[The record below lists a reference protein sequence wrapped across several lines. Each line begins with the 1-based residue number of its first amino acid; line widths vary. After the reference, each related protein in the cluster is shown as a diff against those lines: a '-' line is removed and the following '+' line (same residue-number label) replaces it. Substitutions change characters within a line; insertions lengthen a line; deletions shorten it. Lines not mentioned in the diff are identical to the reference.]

1 MSPPGTSPG
10 ATPVGIAQDGP
21 RALRIEWRDGHVSRY
36 AVRDL
41 RLACRCARCVD
52 EHTGRPLLVAEGVP
66 EDVRPVRVSPVG
78 RYAIQITWT
87 DGHDSG
93 IYSFEYLRDLGAS
106 EV

>member
-1 MSPPGTSPG
+1 MSTR
-10 ATPVGIAQDGP
+10 AGP
-21 RALRIEWRDGHVSRY
+21 CWWRRA
-36 AVRDL
+36 
-41 RLACRCARCVD
+41 
-52 EHTGRPLLVAEGVP
+52 P

-106 EV
+106 EA